1 MNDVTIS
8 KILKIYNEEVSKN
21 VKNKKKINDFE
32 KYKIT
37 YLESIYNV
45 LISNNYKPLRY
56 NIFLIKDLKYRI
68 IMSQGIY
75 DKVINHYIARYV
87 LEDKLSK
94 YLDNRN
100 VATRKNMGSSYGLKL
115 LLKYIE
121 ELKRSNS
128 EFYIL
133 KLDISK
139 YFYSIDHEVLK
150 ELLKDKLDEVEYKF
164 MKVIIDS
171 TDCKYVNEKIVKL
184 KENEVKRNN
193 KRKDEIESLP
203 LYNKGK
209 GLSIGMMTNQFLAVL
224 YLHKLH
230 NYIIHKL
237 KIKHLVVYM
246 DDYILMHKDKEY
258 LKKCLMDIT
267 RILKEEFKLD
277 INKKKTC
284 ISSIKQGFVFLE
296 YRFRVV
302 NNKTIIKLRKDTIN
316 KAKKNI
322 KKNKYLFERNEISF
336 QKMFSSINNYK
347 NSFKY
352 DKYRM
357 SNMLD
362 KIG

>member
-1 MNDVTIS
+1 MNDVRFS
-8 KILKIYNEEVSKN
+8 DILNIYNEEISKR
-21 VKNKKKINDFE
+21 VKNKRKIEEFE
-32 KYKIT
+32 RYKIS
-37 YLESIYNV
+37 YLISIYDV
-45 LISNNYKPLRY
+45 LKSGNYDVFKY
-56 NIFLIKDLKYRI
+56 NIFLIKEPKYRI
-68 IMSQGIY
+68 IMSCSIY
-75 DKVINHYIARYV
+75 DKVINHFITRYV
-87 LEDKLSK
+87 LEPKLAK
-94 YLDNRN
+94 YLDIRN
-100 VATRKNMGSSYGLKL
+100 CATRKGMGSSYAIDLVK
-115 LLKYIE
+115 KYIE
-121 ELKRSNS
+121 EEKRESG
-128 EFYIL
+128 EFYVL

-171 TDCKYVNEKIVKL
+171 TDCEYVNEKIVKL